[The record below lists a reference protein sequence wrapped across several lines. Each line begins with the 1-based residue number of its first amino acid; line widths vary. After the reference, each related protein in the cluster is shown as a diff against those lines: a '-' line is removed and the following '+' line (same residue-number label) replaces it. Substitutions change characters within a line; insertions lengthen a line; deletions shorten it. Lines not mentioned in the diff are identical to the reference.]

1 MADRPTRT
9 MDEMAMSFRAQLGT
23 ALWMAREACGLT
35 QAQVAERIG
44 AEPETISRFERGAT
58 APSIVRLLE
67 LSEVLGVTLA
77 SLLNSASP
85 RSVDQWESVRQT
97 LAELPQSDQKL
108 ATSVIRAVVEV
119 WKARQQPSPV
129 GRRCAFPES
138 NFEGG

>member
-1 MADRPTRT
+1 
-9 MDEMAMSFRAQLGT
+9 MAMSFRAQLGT

-44 AEPETISRFERGAT
+44 TEPETISRFERGAT

-108 ATSVIRAVVEV
+108 ATSVIRAVVDV
-119 WKARQQPSPV
+119 WKARHKTLL
-129 GRRCAFPES
+129 GGCAVPQTDS
-138 NFEGG
+138 EGG

>member
-1 MADRPTRT
+1 
-9 MDEMAMSFRAQLGT
+9 MAMSFRAQLGT

-67 LSEVLGVTLA
+67 LSEALGVTLA

-97 LAELPQSDQKL
+97 LAGLPQADQKL

-119 WKARQQPSPV
+119 WKGRHKPLLDGSGCASPH
-129 GRRCAFPES
+129 ADS
-138 NFEGG
+138 EGG

>member
-1 MADRPTRT
+1 
-9 MDEMAMSFRAQLGT
+9 MSFRAQLGT

-97 LAELPQSDQKL
+97 LAELPQSDQRL

-119 WKARQQPSPV
+119 WRVRHKPLLG
-129 GRRCAFPES
+129 GRGCAVPQADS
-138 NFEGG
+138 EGG